1 MIPSTRTEM
10 LRLKDRRRAVGG
22 SVAILKG
29 RRQALI
35 REFLATATP
44 LLESRHALR
53 ETYRRALQEL
63 WLSWGNEEAGE
74 LDSLLGDSR
83 QDLGVTV
90 VPGNILGLRYRE
102 VRAARSPVRSPPQ
115 RSYDY
120 SPSVVHLEEAIH
132 GFESIL
138 AEMLEQ
144 ASYEGKLKR
153 LGEELLRLTRRIRVL
168 EERVLPDLERQARF
182 IGQYLGERDRETYYL
197 LKRFKQ
203 RSADG
208 GF

>member
-1 MIPSTRTEM
+1 MIPPTRTEM

-35 REFLATATP
+35 RELLATATP
-44 LLESRHALR
+44 LLESRQALR

-63 WLSWGNEEAGE
+63 WLSLGNEEAGE

-90 VPGNILGLRYRE
+90 EPGNILGLRYRE
-102 VRAARSPVRSPPQ
+102 VRATRSPVRSPPQ

-120 SPSVVHLEEAIH
+120 SQTTVHLEEAIH

-168 EERVLPDLERQARF
+168 EERIMPEIDGHIRIISQS
-182 IGQYLGERDRETYYL
+182 LGERDREAYYL
-197 LKRFKQ
+197 LKRFKAGRRQ
-203 RSADG
+203 EV
-208 GF
+208 